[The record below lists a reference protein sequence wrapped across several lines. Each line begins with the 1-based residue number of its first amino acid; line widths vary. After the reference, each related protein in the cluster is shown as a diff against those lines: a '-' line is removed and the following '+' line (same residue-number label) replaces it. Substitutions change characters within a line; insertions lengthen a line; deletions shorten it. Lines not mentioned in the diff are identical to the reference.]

1 MGEVNRRHRHNE
13 IKRALKR
20 REKVKKLQAR
30 YQAADSRNKEAIA
43 EKLKKIFAS
52 PVIVSPTKPKEKG

>member
-1 MGEVNRRHRHNE
+1 MGEVNRRHRHNA

-30 YQAADSRNKEAIA
+30 YQAADSRAKEAIA

-52 PVIVSPTKPKEKG
+52 PVIVAPAKPKEKG